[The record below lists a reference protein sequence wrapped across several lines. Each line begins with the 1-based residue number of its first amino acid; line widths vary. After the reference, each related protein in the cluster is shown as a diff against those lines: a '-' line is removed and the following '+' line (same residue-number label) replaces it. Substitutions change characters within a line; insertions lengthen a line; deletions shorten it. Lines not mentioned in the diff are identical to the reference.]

1 MLLMWVFCRTS
12 DYLLRAHSNRML
24 TLTSYLYGGYGF
36 GNRPA
41 YDDVYILSLPSFT
54 WIKVFPLDG
63 SDSKPS
69 QVGHGGCSA
78 NVINRAQMLVVGG
91 WFPLFDKCDTPEGQG
106 QHNMVLG
113 YNGGDSKLWDKFDP
127 QLDDYVV
134 PSPIIAAIGGG
145 YVLHTSVKRCRLELT
160 TLDLLEARPR
170 LPQPR
175 GDILISRH
183 ITHSSLPSRR
193 DQQRVRYL
201 PLLAYHRE
209 VQRIQTLPRS
219 LVA

>member
-1 MLLMWVFCRTS
+1 MCLPRGGNSALMLRGRMINPRSICR
-12 DYLLRAHSNRML
+12 LLFRVIAFFVHTHGFTILIFN
-24 TLTSYLYGGYGF
+24 SYLYGGYGF
-36 GNRPA
+36 DRPG

-54 WIKVFPLDG
+54 WIKVFPQDG

-69 QVGHGGCSA
+69 LVGHGGCSA

-134 PSPIIAAIGGG
+134 PSPIIAAVGGG
-145 YVLHTSVKRCRLELT
+145 YVYS
-160 TLDLLEARPR
+160 
-170 LPQPR
+170 Q
-175 GDILISRH
+175 GS
-183 ITHSSLPSRR
+183 
-193 DQQRVRYL
+193 
-201 PLLAYHRE
+201 
-209 VQRIQTLPRS
+209 
-219 LVA
+219 